1 MVDDRHY
8 ILVADNDLLN
18 LFRAHHVL
26 LPNFWALLHV
36 LEKGHIPFAITA
48 AGACEHNKFEDF
60 LNATV
65 HLDWR
70 RSIATTLNGARP
82 AALHF
87 DAVLTEEGIAGCAL
101 KRHWAYNKFAKT
113 ADEKVGSRRHSRR
126 FINLA

>member
-26 LPNFWALLHV
+26 MPDFGALLHV
-36 LEKGHIPFAITA
+36 LEKGHIPFAIAA

-65 HLDWR
+65 HLHWR
-70 RSIATTLNGARP
+70 RSIATTLNGA
-82 AALHF
+82 
-87 DAVLTEEGIAGCAL
+87 
-101 KRHWAYNKFAKT
+101 
-113 ADEKVGSRRHSRR
+113 
-126 FINLA
+126 